1 MVANLKNIQEVKMKL
16 SDIKTLKEISE
27 QSGIQTGTLKKRL
40 KLKSF
45 NMIEDED
52 YKDLGPRQAT
62 ILSPEGVAKIT
73 KK

>member
-1 MVANLKNIQEVKMKL
+1 MKL
-16 SDIKTLKEISE
+16 SDIKTLKQVSE
-27 QSGIQTGTLKKRL
+27 EHGILVVTLKKRL

-52 YKDLGPRQAT
+52 YRSLGERQAT
-62 ILSPEGVAKIT
+62 ILSPEGVEKII